1 MRVLFIG
8 CVCLVCSVGNAQDIQ
23 GKWVGNYG
31 FNIMSLK
38 PSKVVVDLSVY
49 NDSVLTG
56 TSHLYYKHDNYEHY
70 RIDGVYHKK
79 DSTVYFK
86 EDSTIGVKLGF
97 GATNALCNY
106 TMRLH
111 VTDTMLYLNGI
122 LKENNAV
129 FTIIPTKVW
138 FAKPLDVRPAKPKPI
153 DKNLLRE
160 IYIQNLIE
168 IDDKEKDSIK
178 IEIWDNEQVDGD
190 VISLYENDSLILH
203 NQKLES
209 SHLVVYMSIDKAN
222 AISKLI
228 FPFQDSPPS
237 PPRA

>member
-1 MRVLFIG
+1 
-8 CVCLVCSVGNAQDIQ
+8 
-23 GKWVGNYG
+23 
-31 FNIMSLK
+31 
-38 PSKVVVDLSVY
+38 
-49 NDSVLTG
+49 
-56 TSHLYYKHDNYEHY
+56 
-70 RIDGVYHKK
+70 
-79 DSTVYFK
+79 
-86 EDSTIGVKLGF
+86 
-97 GATNALCNY
+97 
-106 TMRLH
+106 
-111 VTDTMLYLNGI
+111 MLYLNGI

-138 FAKPLDVRPAKPKPI
+138 FAKPLDVKPARPKPI
-153 DKNLLRE
+153 DRNLLRE

-209 SHLVVYMSIDKAN
+209 SHLVVYMSVNKAN

-228 FPFQDSPPS
+228 LTAESEGSVPPCTAHMLVTTS
-237 PPRA
+237 LKHYDIDLSSNSRRNGCLEFFLKE